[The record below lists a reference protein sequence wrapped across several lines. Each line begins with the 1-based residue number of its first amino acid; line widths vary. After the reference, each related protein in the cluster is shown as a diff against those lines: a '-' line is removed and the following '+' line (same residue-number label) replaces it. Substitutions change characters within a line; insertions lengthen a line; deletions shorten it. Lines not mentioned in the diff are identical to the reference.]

1 MIWIFLEII
10 KQQISLKAQTTLNT
24 QNTTMTRIGQKIGR
38 KATTCSFC
46 GIQGH
51 NKRTCAAAEISLCLI
66 SNEPNEPIIKRKY
79 NCSNCGGNGHNS
91 RGCGLVYDRT
101 LESGTMPGFSWTWWS
116 GGPEEKKIKAGRHCK
131 ACGESGH
138 NVRTCPVMQG
148 MLGMCQPCQP
158 CQPTPPPAPR
168 KAKIPQAP
176 NRGVQVT
183 QIVDFNVYDEPWV
196 WAPVRPVNRRLTLG
210 TLDTPKFAGP
220 TFEVESPLVLP

>member
-1 MIWIFLEII
+1 MALIGQ
-10 KQQISLKAQTTLNT
+10 K
-24 QNTTMTRIGQKIGR
+24 IGQKIGR

-51 NKRTCAAAEISLCLI
+51 NKRTCAAAEVSLCLI

-79 NCSNCGGNGHNS
+79 NCSNCGGIGHNS
-91 RGCGLVYDRT
+91 RSCGLVYERT
-101 LESGTMPGFSWTWWS
+101 LESGSMPGFNWTWWNQEK
-116 GGPEEKKIKAGRHCK
+116 EEKVEKVKKVRKCK
-131 ACGESGH
+131 GCGESGH

-158 CQPTPPPAPR
+158 RMSTPPMAPR

-196 WAPVRPVNRRLTLG
+196 WAPVRRVNRRLTLG
-210 TLDTPKFAGP
+210 TMDTPKFAGP
-220 TFEVESPLVLP
+220 SFEVESSSPLVLP